1 MAIDT
6 AVMEQLLSNMLK
18 LQQQQSKEQAVAFA
32 RLAKAAGLDPKL
44 IANAE
49 SKLKTLGDAAE
60 ETAKSTTKM
69 NKAGN
74 MAGAALADLTSGVMG
89 TAGNLVNFGYAA
101 MSGTAKVSEFF
112 AAFKDLPVIGL
123 VAGLFSSLIKLQ
135 EEALESFSSLSESG
149 INLGSGLSQLRIDAG
164 TMGLT
169 LDQMTKILKENS
181 ETLVQ
186 MGGSA
191 SLGAKNF
198 REINKAM
205 SAGGFQSSLLN
216 LGFTFEQVSGVIG
229 QYARSVGGL
238 TQRQLKDY
246 DGVAAAATAYGKEL
260 DFLARITG
268 ESREATQKKMEE
280 EAMEANFQAFM
291 ASQDEDTRKKLM
303 DGLQKSIAGA
313 GKMGADQFKA
323 AALGVAPLSDAA
335 QMGASLLPEMT
346 KTIVQQAL
354 DANNKNISS
363 QQFLDK
369 STRYLATIQAQSAKG
384 YQDQSRLFQ
393 TLQLS
398 GDGLGAMFSFAA
410 KNSQTLT
417 NAQTG
422 QNISIEENIKRLE
435 KERRAAEEAAKK
447 ADAEAAVLRDFQKAI
462 KDLGVE
468 LMRAFQPLIGTVIM
482 PLIKDIAPLLPAAG
496 KAIREFITDLF
507 DENKRK
513 VLFSNM
519 IEKLGDLLAQLFRA
533 TFAVMGEK
541 LFAQRQDNTGF
552 QNFMNALNSVN
563 PFAHL
568 MDASGIPVFNRG
580 PSTSAQPQSPL
591 VQQIPTGRSLG
602 SFGATGNA
610 FENFGSGT
618 PITAHGTEGVFTPD
632 QINQLMKSGT
642 SNALE
647 GLVSQLNNTQAEMN
661 RTLREI
667 ADYGRRNVDATN
679 SLSGNAFA

>member
-1 MAIDT
+1 
-6 AVMEQLLSNMLK
+6 MEQLLSNMLK
-18 LQQQQSKEQAVAFA
+18 LQQQQSKEQAAAFA

-49 SKLKTLGDAAE
+49 SKLKNLGDAAE

-89 TAGNLVNFGYAA
+89 TAGNLVNFGHAA

-112 AAFKDLPVIGL
+112 AAFKELPVIGL
-123 VAGLFSSLIKLQ
+123 VASLFSSLIKLQ

-149 INLGSGLSQLRIDAG
+149 ISLGSGLSQLRIDAG
-164 TMGLT
+164 MMGLT
-169 LDQMTKILKENS
+169 LDQMTKALKENS

-191 SLGAKNF
+191 SQGAKNF

-229 QYARSVGGL
+229 QYAKSVGGL

-268 ESREATQKKMEE
+268 ESRDVAQKKLEE
-280 EAMEANFQAFM
+280 EIAESNFQAFM
-291 ASQDEDTRKKLM
+291 ASQDEETRKKLQ

-313 GKMGADQFKA
+313 GKAGADIFKA
-323 AALGVAPLSDAA
+323 QA
-335 QMGASLLPEMT
+335 QGIAVQGEAGQLATSLMGEMSE
-346 KTIVQQAL
+346 TIRQGAL
-354 DANNKNISS
+354 DAMNGSISS
-363 QQFLDK
+363 QQFLSK
-369 STRYLATIQAQSAKG
+369 STRFLATVQSQSAKG
-384 YQDQSRLFQ
+384 YKDNDKVFQ
-393 TLQLS
+393 ALALS
-398 GDGLGAMFSFAA
+398 GDPLAAQQAIHAKNYQTLSNAQGNLSMSIDDNVRRLDKERKAAEDAA
-410 KNSQTLT
+410 KT
-417 NAQTG
+417 
-422 QNISIEENIKRLE
+422 
-435 KERRAAEEAAKK
+435 

-482 PLIKDIAPLLPAAG
+482 PLIKEIAPLLPAVG
-496 KAIREFITDLF
+496 KSIKEFIVELF
-507 DENKRK
+507 DPAKRQA
-513 VLFSNM
+513 LFGRM
-519 IEKLGDLLAQLFRA
+519 IDNLGDLLAQLFRA

-541 LFAQRQDNTGF
+541 LFAQQKDNTGF
-552 QNFMNALNSVN
+552 QNFMNAINSVN

-568 MDASGIPVFNRG
+568 MDAAGMPVFHKG

-591 VQQIPTGRSLG
+591 SNQPPGRTLG
-602 SFGATGNA
+602 SFGTVGTA

-667 ADYGRRNVDATN
+667 ADYSRRNVDATT